1 MRSSWWNGI
10 GNSAVSHNARFSD
23 INARF
28 SDIKRSH
35 LEGMI
40 WFVNQMR
47 RDRNLSESVKR
58 YTFHLR
64 IYVKKED
71 I

>member
-10 GNSAVSHNARFSD
+10 GNSAVSH
-23 INARF
+23 NARF